1 MKRERKAPFGHP
13 VIPSGQVI
21 PFDWLEEEKQRKRR
35 EHRREIER
43 AKKRKR
49 QR

>member
-1 MKRERKAPFGHP
+1 MKRERRPLPAFP
-13 VIPSGQVI
+13 VIPSSQVI